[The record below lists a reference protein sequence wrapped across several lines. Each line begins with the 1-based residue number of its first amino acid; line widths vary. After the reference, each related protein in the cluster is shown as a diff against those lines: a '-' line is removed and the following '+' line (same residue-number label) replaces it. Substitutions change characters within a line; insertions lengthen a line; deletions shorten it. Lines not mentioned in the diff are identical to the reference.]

1 MSNILLRCLLPSV
14 SPTLSN
20 ALLFTYSPFCYTG
33 HCEIK
38 NVGVHHN
45 ELSGFRF
52 DDNAEGFVEGCES
65 YNNKQ
70 YGMASSRSSSPT
82 IVNSLFHGAESI
94 GFHFSLKSSG
104 SVKGCE
110 IRNMRDGIFCDDW
123 ADPQVFGNSIHD
135 CSVSGVKVGE
145 NGQGRFEENMI
156 VGCDQGVVVH
166 MAGSYPFFAKNTMR
180 DSIQSG
186 IHMEHASGG
195 IFDNNEVFNN
205 GLNGFT
211 VENSA
216 CPVAKNNKIY
226 NNKGNGLEFKPSSAG
241 AISDNSIHGNGNDG
255 IRMSKTGT

>member
-1 MSNILLRCLLPSV
+1 MLRCLLPSV

-104 SVKGCE
+104 SVKGTVD
-110 IRNMRDGIFCDDW
+110 RDCATTIF
-123 ADPQVFGNSIHD
+123 AHISISPSLVALRGCAAPVPRPAPLTCCQTHR
-135 CSVSGVKVGE
+135 S
-145 NGQGRFEENMI
+145 QGW
-156 VGCDQGVVVH
+156 
-166 MAGSYPFFAKNTMR
+166 
-180 DSIQSG
+180 QSC
-186 IHMEHASGG
+186 
-195 IFDNNEVFNN
+195 
-205 GLNGFT
+205 L
-211 VENSA
+211 SA
-216 CPVAKNNKIY
+216 Q
-226 NNKGNGLEFKPSSAG
+226 
-241 AISDNSIHGNGNDG
+241 
-255 IRMSKTGT
+255 